1 MCQHNGEDSRKNT
14 VTLALGCEHV
24 LVPVCVYIGLIYR
37 VSTSF
42 TFPFPPALHAA
53 VCTINASSQEFI

>member
-1 MCQHNGEDSRKNT
+1 MERILAKNT

-24 LVPVCVYIGLIYR
+24 PVCVYVGLIYR
-37 VSTSF
+37 VSAGF
-42 TFPFPPALHAA
+42 TFPSPPALHAA